1 MFTTNKQAKIAA
13 ASCALLIGAAL
24 LLQQN
29 QRDRRWW
36 VKPWLKLKRGNIDL
50 PNEFINGGD
59 LELSEF
65 FEDG

>member
-36 VKPWLKLKRGNIDL
+36 EKPWLKRKRGNIDL
-50 PNEFINGGD
+50 PTEFIKGGD
-59 LELSEF
+59 LKSEF